1 MLEKN
6 DLFASFQQA
15 LLRDEGKWLAKVG
28 NPILVGLPAERGRAG
43 YPVEVIFL
51 A

>member
-15 LLRDEGKWLAKVG
+15 LLRDEGTWLAKVG